1 MIDGIIEFTYRPKA
15 DKKRSYIV
23 FFALLALSVP
33 FIIASVTADKYRGLF
48 SIGSVIFLIAA
59 TFIFSKYIAG
69 EYAYAV
75 IYRGEENPEFLV
87 TRTIGKRVTTLY
99 NVPMSHIYKVCKK
112 EENQHQDVGAKKY
125 SFLATLFTKEVYI
138 IKSRSRY
145 GQETVFI
152 EATEEVAS
160 RIYEYAAKAV
170 LYEQETED

>member
-1 MIDGIIEFTYRPKA
+1 MNSLMHMFSDPYELTMFLFRIPIM
-15 DKKRSYIV
+15 
-23 FFALLALSVP
+23 LLALSVP

-48 SIGSVIFLIAA
+48 SIGSVVFLIAA
-59 TFIFSKYIAG
+59 TFVFSKYIAG

-75 IYRGEENPEFLV
+75 IYKGEDNPEFLV

-112 EENQHQDVGAKKY
+112 DKSVPTEVGAKKY
-125 SFLATLFTKEVYI
+125 SFTATLLTKEVYI

-152 EATEEVAS
+152 EATDEVAS
-160 RIYEYAAKAV
+160 RIYEYAKKAV
-170 LYEQETED
+170 LYDKENED